1 MIMAS
6 HSRNWGA
13 NIDVVTCCHCHTDP
27 DCLAPFVSSFIHA
40 VYAEEHHTRVH
51 VASPSRRRPHE
62 CCVEESRC
70 VEESPHRSFV
80 AETVCDVTIDEMP
93 TVDRLVKPTV
103 SSENSLAGGRVKR
116 KSAHDTSGS
125 QLARVLQT
133 HKSYHA
139 MRAPKR
145 ARGGALDLPT
155 MST

>member
-6 HSRNWGA
+6 HSRKWGA

-62 CCVEESRC
+62 CFA
-70 VEESPHRSFV
+70 EESPHRSFV
-80 AETVCDVTIDEMP
+80 AEAVCDVTIDEMP

-139 MRAPKR
+139 VRAPKR

>member
-40 VYAEEHHTRVH
+40 VYAEEHAPRHHTRTYH
-51 VASPSRRRPHE
+51 VASPPRRRPHE
-62 CCVEESRC
+62 CC

-139 MRAPKR
+139 VRAPKR
-145 ARGGALDLPT
+145 ARGGALALPT